1 MARQRHPCHIGE
13 MQEHI
18 CRCGA
23 RYEVTYVQ
31 SRFRDRDRQDC
42 EVCGLKWTN
51 GTRLEFRT
59 TNWLSVRRFPRATRV
74 KRAPRAADRDLPLW
88 IVSRIRSSK
97 SEEIAAV
104 RAKDSADDVAAVVKQ
119 RALTDPEFIKRLAAR
134 PG

>member
-42 EVCGLKWTN
+42 EVCGLKMDEWDSPRVPN
-51 GTRLEFRT
+51 YKLVERPKISEGDESEART
-59 TNWLSVRRFPRATRV
+59 PS
-74 KRAPRAADRDLPLW
+74 
-88 IVSRIRSSK
+88 
-97 SEEIAAV
+97 
-104 RAKDSADDVAAVVKQ
+104 
-119 RALTDPEFIKRLAAR
+119 
-134 PG
+134 G

>member
-1 MARQRHPCHIGE
+1 M
-13 MQEHI
+13 
-18 CRCGA
+18 
-23 RYEVTYVQ
+23 
-31 SRFRDRDRQDC
+31 
-42 EVCGLKWTN
+42 
-51 GTRLEFRT
+51 
-59 TNWLSVRRFPRATRV
+59 